1 MNNTSRK
8 RYYSINL
15 AAQATGRL
23 FSIACNLAVFIL
35 VARLLGTEKFGEFS
49 YIIAFLGMC
58 MLIAEFGTTVIF
70 AKDIAQIDEDADIYW
85 GNFIILRFCLSL
97 AVAIPA
103 IAAAHLVRYD
113 LFYYLLT
120 GILAL
125 PFIASRFFDP
135 LFQVY
140 QKPWFSTVC
149 SVSYASLYLASTFCA
164 IQFFNSLW
172 LVVVSYGISN
182 VVYTILA
189 FTLSASF
196 LKPRF
201 YFQLKMVKKI
211 LKPAWPIGIASLIVM
226 VNTRADIFMLAAIKS
241 DYEVGIYNAA
251 YRFLDLAATLAIILI
266 GPILPIFS
274 KDAEEDRSA
283 LKETFSEIMERV
295 AIILIP
301 IAIITPY
308 ISTIVIKL
316 IFGNAFISSA
326 KILNIFSWVGVLIF
340 YSLFSSA
347 LLVSIG
353 VTHFAWWNA
362 VLAASINILLN
373 YFWIPRYSY
382 IGSAW
387 ATLIC
392 EGILLGVSMIYIS
405 RSIGNVFRW
414 SRWLGIISLNILLF
428 AYLYMSS
435 GKADLL
441 LAIYA
446 ALVYIILLILF
457 NILPVKYLFQSA
469 KNFGVNIFT
478 KS

>member
-1 MNNTSRK
+1 MKNDSRK

-23 FSIACNLAVFIL
+23 FSIASNLVVFIL

-49 YIIAFLGMC
+49 YIIAFIGMC

-70 AKDIAQIDEDADIYW
+70 AKDIAQIGEDADIYW

-113 LFYYLLT
+113 LFHYLLT

-140 QKPWFSTVC
+140 QKPWLSTVC
-149 SVSYASLYLASTFCA
+149 SVAYASLYLASTFCA

-189 FTLSASF
+189 FILSASL

-201 YFQLKMVKKI
+201 HFQLQIVKKN
-211 LKPAWPIGIASLIVM
+211 LKLAWPIGIASLIVM

-274 KDAEEDRSA
+274 KDAKEDRSV
-283 LKETFSEIMERV
+283 LKKTFSEIMERL

-301 IAIITPY
+301 AAIITPY

-316 IFGNAFISSA
+316 IFGDAFISSA
-326 KILNIFSWVGVLIF
+326 NVLNIFSWVGVLIF

-347 LLVSIG
+347 LLASIG

-362 VLAASINILLN
+362 VLAASTNILLN

-392 EGILLGVSMIYIS
+392 EVILLGVSMIYIINT
-405 RSIGNVFRW
+405 IGNVFRW
-414 SRWLGIISLNILLF
+414 SRWLRIISVNILLF
-428 AYLYMSS
+428 AYLYMSR
-435 GKADLL
+435 GKTDLL

-446 ALVYIILLILF
+446 ALIYMMLLIVF
-457 NILPVKYLFQSA
+457 NIVPVKYLFQLA
-469 KNFGVNIFT
+469 KNFGVNIFV

>member
-189 FTLSASF
+189 FILSASF

-201 YFQLKMVKKI
+201 HFQLQIVKKN
-211 LKPAWPIGIASLIVM
+211 LKLAWPIGIASLIVM

-251 YRFLDLAATLAIILI
+251 YRFLDLAATLAIILMN
-266 GPILPIFS
+266 PILPIFS
-274 KDAEEDRSA
+274 KDAKSDRVILNKNFA
-283 LKETFSEIMERV
+283 LTVEILVM
-295 AIILIP
+295 ITIP
-301 IAIITPY
+301 FAVITPY
-308 ISTIVIKL
+308 VSSILVTFL
-316 IFGNAFISSA
+316 FGDAFLASA
-326 KILNIFSWVGVLIF
+326 NVLNILAWVGVLVFI
-340 YSLFSSA
+340 SVFSTA
-347 LLVSIG
+347 LCVAIG
-353 VTHFAWWNA
+353 VVHFGWWSA
-362 VLAASINILLN
+362 ALAATTNIVLN
-373 YFWIPRYSY
+373 YIWIPKYSY

-392 EGILLGVSMIYIS
+392 EIILLGITLFFIIKH
-405 RSIGNVFRW
+405 IGNIFRL
-414 SRWLGIISLNILLF
+414 SRWIRIIFVTAML
-428 AYLYMSS
+428 MM
-435 GKADLL
+435 
-441 LAIYA
+441 
-446 ALVYIILLILF
+446 ILF
-457 NILPVKYLFQSA
+457 YCNPLGNQINVVFALISYIPMLFVLRLIPVRAYYLPSRKR
-469 KNFGVNIFT
+469 
-478 KS
+478 